1 MCNGGVT
8 GERVNY
14 GMKGCSKYV
23 TGVTGVKGVTW
34 LMGEEEKEKKKEE
47 NFLQTN

>member
-14 GMKGCSKYV
+14 GIKGCSKYV
-23 TGVTGVKGVTW
+23 TGVTGVTG
-34 LMGEEEKEKKKEE
+34 LAGEEEKEKKKEE